1 MFSKRELLEALDADG
16 TFDELYN
23 EHTKLYYK
31 YQIYIAENAINYRL
45 HPNVSTT
52 LFSTDTVDLIVNQF
66 YAYFNIMFKD
76 DDKLTLKKAVKFIN
90 YFLYLLLLQ
99 KTIVH
104 ELLDSKTKVATLECK
119 GESFSIPSGAW
130 FQVCFNTQ
138 SIILKTFIR
147 RKSDL
152 KKIAFGFKLYASTAN
167 KFEIDDTVAF
177 CVFGPEDTTTYYTVP
192 IRPEHITKSFI
203 EGILVNFI

>member
-1 MFSKRELLEALDADG
+1 MFSKRELLEALDADR

-23 EHTKLYYK
+23 EHTKLYYNYK
-31 YQIYIAENAINYRL
+31 LFIAENTINYRL
-45 HPNVSTT
+45 IPNLSETT
-52 LFSTDTVDLIVNQF
+52 FSTNTVEIIVNQF

-76 DDKLTLKKAVKFIN
+76 DDKLTLKEAVKFIN

-104 ELLDSKTKVATLECK
+104 ELLDPKTKVATLEGK
-119 GESFSIPSGAW
+119 GESFSIPPGAW
-130 FQVCFNTQ
+130 FQVCFDKQ

-167 KFEIDDTVAF
+167 KFDMDDTVAF
-177 CVFGPEDTTTYYTVP
+177 CVFGPEDTTTYYTAP
-192 IRPEHITKSFI
+192 IIPEHITKSFI